1 MKVIKRMLF
10 YLERLSACTAG
21 ALLVLNVC
29 DILLGVF
36 CRYVLQ
42 NSIIWTEELAR
53 FSLVWLVLMA
63 AGGAYYR
70 GDHMVIDFVAARFPL
85 WIQRLL
91 SGLRVILTVSILGL
105 MIYLGF
111 TNAVNVWHMRTMA
124 MGIPKT
130 IPLFAVPLGLG
141 LLLCIYMLKLLD
153 RDRGAGPSN

>member
-1 MKVIKRMLF
+1 MIKRMLF
-10 YLERLSACTAG
+10 YLERLSAYTAG

-85 WIQRLL
+85 WIQKLL
-91 SGLRVILTVSILGL
+91 SGFRVILTVSILGL
-105 MIYLGF
+105 MIYLGLV
-111 TNAVNVWHMRTMA
+111 NAVNVWHMRTMA
-124 MGIPKT
+124 LGIPKT
-130 IPLFAVPLGLG
+130 IPLLAVPLGLG
-141 LLLCIYMLKLLD
+141 LLLSIYMLNLLD
-153 RDRGAGPSN
+153 GNRGAGPSN